1 MIEWIKQQINIF
13 IGGRKIYKVFTYE
26 VRSSLLG
33 TNIAKMDKQLEDYL
47 NAQEK
52 LGWILVAMTEMRT
65 DSRNFVYK
73 LVFRK
78 A

>member
-1 MIEWIKQQINIF
+1 M
-13 IGGRKIYKVFTYE
+13 YKVFTYE
-26 VRSSLLG
+26 VRSGLLG

-52 LGWILVAMTEMRT
+52 LGWILVAMTEMGT